1 MNFIMIFLMFP
12 TLCFAGFFGNYTN
25 LVTYRYS
32 GMNCIEAPVRVD
44 VSNTISCIPY
54 QNISVCCKHLIEK
67 SNDKVPLNS
76 CYNKNGNSSF
86 TSCFEQELTEQ
97 ESVGLGILAIMG
109 IFLIIIMTGSLL
121 YGIYYCVF
129 CGSTPVM
136 YRNYESMN

>member
-1 MNFIMIFLMFP
+1 MFP

-25 LVTYRYS
+25 IVTYRYT
-32 GMNCIEAPVRVD
+32 GMNCIETPERID

-54 QNISVCCKHLIEK
+54 KNISMCCKHLMGQNNKI
-67 SNDKVPLNS
+67 PLNS

-97 ESVGLGILAIMG
+97 ESIGLGILAIMG
-109 IFLIIIMTGSLL
+109 IILIIIMTGALL
-121 YGIYYCVF
+121 YSIYYCIF
-129 CGSTPVM
+129 CSNKSIM